1 MKHFVLKGQVRE
13 VGNKAVIKEY
23 RKQGLVPCNIY
34 GSGVENILFT
44 VTEKDLKGLTDTP
57 ASYIVDLELSNGQ
70 KYNAVIHELQYHPVK
85 DNCLHADFLA
95 VNEEKPISIMVP
107 ITITGH
113 AAGVRAGGKFYKLV
127 RELKVSALMKDLP
140 DELVINIDK
149 LQIGKRIV
157 AGDLKYEN
165 VNVVSPK
172 GTITRLWRKAYI
184 TQKLR
189 QLRQLR
195 LQLRHNRAAINFTG
209 RGGIDFP
216 VRPVFL
222 VGGDFYWC
230 AKKLQ

>member
-172 GTITRLWRKAYI
+172 GTIICTVKSS
-184 TQKLR
+184 R
-189 QLRQLR
+189 QV
-195 LQLRHNRAAINFTG
+195 AAHIEYEEALDEAMEEG
-209 RGGIDFP
+209 VHHAEAPAAPAAEAP
-216 VRPVFL
+216 VE
-222 VGGDFYWC
+222 
-230 AKKLQ
+230 A

>member
-165 VNVVSPK
+165 VTVVSPK
-172 GTITRLWRKAYI
+172 STIICTVKSS
-184 TQKLR
+184 R
-189 QLRQLR
+189 QV
-195 LQLRHNRAAINFTG
+195 AAHIEYEEALDEAMEEG
-209 RGGIDFP
+209 VHHAEAP
-216 VRPVFL
+216 AAP
-222 VGGDFYWC
+222 
-230 AKKLQ
+230 AAEAPAEA

>member
-1 MKHFVLKGQVRE
+1 MKHFVLKGQVRD

-172 GTITRLWRKAYI
+172 GTIICTVKSS
-184 TQKLR
+184 R
-189 QLRQLR
+189 QV
-195 LQLRHNRAAINFTG
+195 AAHIEYEEALDAAMEEG
-209 RGGIDFP
+209 VHHAEAP
-216 VRPVFL
+216 AAP
-222 VGGDFYWC
+222 
-230 AKKLQ
+230 AAEAPAEA

>member
-172 GTITRLWRKAYI
+172 GTIICTVKSS
-184 TQKLR
+184 R
-189 QLRQLR
+189 QV
-195 LQLRHNRAAINFTG
+195 AAHIEYEEALDEAMEEG
-209 RGGIDFP
+209 VHHAEAP
-216 VRPVFL
+216 AAP
-222 VGGDFYWC
+222 
-230 AKKLQ
+230 AAEA

>member
-172 GTITRLWRKAYI
+172 GTIICTVKSS
-184 TQKLR
+184 R
-189 QLRQLR
+189 QV
-195 LQLRHNRAAINFTG
+195 AAHIEYEEALDEAMEEGVHHAEAPAAPAT
-209 RGGIDFP
+209 P
-216 VRPVFL
+216 AAEAP
-222 VGGDFYWC
+222 
-230 AKKLQ
+230 AEA

>member
-113 AAGVRAGGKFYKLV
+113 AVGVRAGGKFYKLV

-172 GTITRLWRKAYI
+172 GTIICTVKSS
-184 TQKLR
+184 R
-189 QLRQLR
+189 QV
-195 LQLRHNRAAINFTG
+195 AAHIEYEEALDAAMEEG
-209 RGGIDFP
+209 VP
-216 VRPVFL
+216 HAEAP
-222 VGGDFYWC
+222 
-230 AKKLQ
+230 AAQAAEAPAEA

>member
-57 ASYIVDLELSNGQ
+57 TSYIVDLELSNGQ

-172 GTITRLWRKAYI
+172 GTIICTVKSS
-184 TQKLR
+184 R
-189 QLRQLR
+189 QV
-195 LQLRHNRAAINFTG
+195 AAHIEYEEALDAAMEEG
-209 RGGIDFP
+209 VHHAEAP
-216 VRPVFL
+216 AAP
-222 VGGDFYWC
+222 
-230 AKKLQ
+230 AAEAPAEA

>member
-1 MKHFVLKGQVRE
+1 MKHFVLKGQGRE

-172 GTITRLWRKAYI
+172 GTIICTVKSS
-184 TQKLR
+184 R
-189 QLRQLR
+189 QV
-195 LQLRHNRAAINFTG
+195 AAHIEYEEALDEAMEEG
-209 RGGIDFP
+209 VHHAEAP
-216 VRPVFL
+216 AAP
-222 VGGDFYWC
+222 
-230 AKKLQ
+230 AAEAPAEA

>member
-113 AAGVRAGGKFYKLV
+113 AVGVRAGGKFYKLV

-172 GTITRLWRKAYI
+172 GTIICTVKSS
-184 TQKLR
+184 R
-189 QLRQLR
+189 QV
-195 LQLRHNRAAINFTG
+195 AAHIEYEEALDEAMEEG
-209 RGGIDFP
+209 VHHAEAP
-216 VRPVFL
+216 AAP
-222 VGGDFYWC
+222 
-230 AKKLQ
+230 AAEAPAEA

>member
-34 GSGVENILFT
+34 GSGIENILFT

-172 GTITRLWRKAYI
+172 GTIICTVKSS
-184 TQKLR
+184 R
-189 QLRQLR
+189 QV
-195 LQLRHNRAAINFTG
+195 AAHIEYEEALDEAMEEG
-209 RGGIDFP
+209 VHHAEAP
-216 VRPVFL
+216 AAP
-222 VGGDFYWC
+222 
-230 AKKLQ
+230 AAEAPAEA

>member
-113 AAGVRAGGKFYKLV
+113 AVGVRAGGKFYKLV

-172 GTITRLWRKAYI
+172 GTIICTVKSSRQVAAHIAYEEA
-184 TQKLR
+184 LDEAMEEGV
-189 QLRQLR
+189 
-195 LQLRHNRAAINFTG
+195 HHAEAPAAPTAEA
-209 RGGIDFP
+209 P
-216 VRPVFL
+216 
-222 VGGDFYWC
+222 
-230 AKKLQ
+230 AEA

>member
-23 RKQGLVPCNIY
+23 RKQGLVPCNVY
-34 GSGVENILFT
+34 GAGVENILFT

-57 ASYIVDLELSNGQ
+57 ASYIVDLELNNGQ
-70 KYNAVIHELQYHPVK
+70 KFNAVIHELQYHPVK

-172 GTITRLWRKAYI
+172 GTIICTVKSS
-184 TQKLR
+184 R
-189 QLRQLR
+189 QV
-195 LQLRHNRAAINFTG
+195 AAHIEYEEALDEAMEEG
-209 RGGIDFP
+209 VHHAEAP
-216 VRPVFL
+216 AAP
-222 VGGDFYWC
+222 
-230 AKKLQ
+230 AAEAPAEA

>member
-13 VGNKAVIKEY
+13 AGNKAVIKEY

-57 ASYIVDLELSNGQ
+57 ASYIVDLELSSGQ

-172 GTITRLWRKAYI
+172 GTIICTVKSS
-184 TQKLR
+184 R
-189 QLRQLR
+189 QV
-195 LQLRHNRAAINFTG
+195 AAHIEYEEALDAAMEEGVHHAET
-209 RGGIDFP
+209 P
-216 VRPVFL
+216 
-222 VGGDFYWC
+222 
-230 AKKLQ
+230 AAEA

>member
-44 VTEKDLKGLTDTP
+44 VTEKDLKGLTDPP

-157 AGDLKYEN
+157 AGDLKYGN

-172 GTITRLWRKAYI
+172 GTIIYTVKSS
-184 TQKLR
+184 R
-189 QLRQLR
+189 QV
-195 LQLRHNRAAINFTG
+195 AAHIEYEEALDAAMEEG
-209 RGGIDFP
+209 VHHAEAP
-216 VRPVFL
+216 AAP
-222 VGGDFYWC
+222 
-230 AKKLQ
+230 AAEAPAEA

>member
-113 AAGVRAGGKFYKLV
+113 AVGVRAGGKFYKLV

-172 GTITRLWRKAYI
+172 GTIICTVKSS
-184 TQKLR
+184 R
-189 QLRQLR
+189 QV
-195 LQLRHNRAAINFTG
+195 AAHIEYEEALDAAMEEG
-209 RGGIDFP
+209 VHHAEAPAAPAAEAP
-216 VRPVFL
+216 VE
-222 VGGDFYWC
+222 
-230 AKKLQ
+230 A

>member
-57 ASYIVDLELSNGQ
+57 ASYIVDLELNNGQ

-172 GTITRLWRKAYI
+172 GTIICTVKSS
-184 TQKLR
+184 R
-189 QLRQLR
+189 QV
-195 LQLRHNRAAINFTG
+195 AAHIEYEEALDAAMEEG
-209 RGGIDFP
+209 VHHAEAP
-216 VRPVFL
+216 AAP
-222 VGGDFYWC
+222 
-230 AKKLQ
+230 AAEAPAEA

>member
-165 VNVVSPK
+165 VNIVSPK
-172 GTITRLWRKAYI
+172 GTIICTVKSS
-184 TQKLR
+184 R
-189 QLRQLR
+189 QV
-195 LQLRHNRAAINFTG
+195 AAHIEYEEALDEAMEEG
-209 RGGIDFP
+209 VHHAEAP
-216 VRPVFL
+216 AAP
-222 VGGDFYWC
+222 
-230 AKKLQ
+230 AAEAPAEA

>member
-172 GTITRLWRKAYI
+172 GTIICTVKSS
-184 TQKLR
+184 R
-189 QLRQLR
+189 QV
-195 LQLRHNRAAINFTG
+195 AAHIEYEEALDEAMEEG
-209 RGGIDFP
+209 VHHAEAP
-216 VRPVFL
+216 AAP
-222 VGGDFYWC
+222 
-230 AKKLQ
+230 AAEAPAEAPAEA

>member
-107 ITITGH
+107 INITGH

-172 GTITRLWRKAYI
+172 GTIICTVKSS
-184 TQKLR
+184 R
-189 QLRQLR
+189 QV
-195 LQLRHNRAAINFTG
+195 AAHIEYEEALDEAMEEG
-209 RGGIDFP
+209 VHHAEAP
-216 VRPVFL
+216 AAP
-222 VGGDFYWC
+222 
-230 AKKLQ
+230 AAEAPAEA

>member
-57 ASYIVDLELSNGQ
+57 ASYIVDLELNNGQ
-70 KYNAVIHELQYHPVK
+70 KFNAVIHELQYHPVK

-172 GTITRLWRKAYI
+172 GTIICTVKSS
-184 TQKLR
+184 R
-189 QLRQLR
+189 QV
-195 LQLRHNRAAINFTG
+195 AAHIEYEEALDEAMEEG
-209 RGGIDFP
+209 VHHAEAP
-216 VRPVFL
+216 AAP
-222 VGGDFYWC
+222 
-230 AKKLQ
+230 AAEAPAEA

>member
-95 VNEEKPISIMVP
+95 VNDEKPISIMVP

-172 GTITRLWRKAYI
+172 GTIICTVKSS
-184 TQKLR
+184 R
-189 QLRQLR
+189 QV
-195 LQLRHNRAAINFTG
+195 AAHIEYEEALDEAMEEG
-209 RGGIDFP
+209 VHHAEAP
-216 VRPVFL
+216 AAP
-222 VGGDFYWC
+222 
-230 AKKLQ
+230 AAEAPAEA

>member
-172 GTITRLWRKAYI
+172 GTIICTVKSS
-184 TQKLR
+184 R
-189 QLRQLR
+189 QV
-195 LQLRHNRAAINFTG
+195 AAHIEYEEALDEAMEEG
-209 RGGIDFP
+209 VHHAEAP
-216 VRPVFL
+216 AAP
-222 VGGDFYWC
+222 
-230 AKKLQ
+230 AAPAPAEA

>member
-172 GTITRLWRKAYI
+172 GTIICTVKSS
-184 TQKLR
+184 R
-189 QLRQLR
+189 QV
-195 LQLRHNRAAINFTG
+195 AAHIEYEEALDEAMEEGVHHAEAPAVPAAET
-209 RGGIDFP
+209 P
-216 VRPVFL
+216 
-222 VGGDFYWC
+222 
-230 AKKLQ
+230 AEA

>member
-57 ASYIVDLELSNGQ
+57 ASYIVDLKLSNGQ

-113 AAGVRAGGKFYKLV
+113 AVGVRAGGKFYKLV

-172 GTITRLWRKAYI
+172 GTIICTVKSS
-184 TQKLR
+184 R
-189 QLRQLR
+189 QV
-195 LQLRHNRAAINFTG
+195 AAHIEYEEALDAAMEEG
-209 RGGIDFP
+209 VHHAEAP
-216 VRPVFL
+216 AAP
-222 VGGDFYWC
+222 
-230 AKKLQ
+230 AAEAPAEA

>member
-57 ASYIVDLELSNGQ
+57 ASHIVDLELSNGQ

-172 GTITRLWRKAYI
+172 GTIICTVKSS
-184 TQKLR
+184 R
-189 QLRQLR
+189 QV
-195 LQLRHNRAAINFTG
+195 AAHIEYEEALDEAMEE
-209 RGGIDFP
+209 GIHHAEAP
-216 VRPVFL
+216 AAP
-222 VGGDFYWC
+222 
-230 AKKLQ
+230 AAEAPAEA

>member
-95 VNEEKPISIMVP
+95 VNEEKPISILVP

-113 AAGVRAGGKFYKLV
+113 AVGVRAGGKFYKLV

-172 GTITRLWRKAYI
+172 GTIICTVKSS
-184 TQKLR
+184 R
-189 QLRQLR
+189 QV
-195 LQLRHNRAAINFTG
+195 AAHIEYEEALDAAMEEG
-209 RGGIDFP
+209 VHHAEAP
-216 VRPVFL
+216 AAP
-222 VGGDFYWC
+222 
-230 AKKLQ
+230 AAEAPAEA

>member
-70 KYNAVIHELQYHPVK
+70 KFNAVIHELQYHPVK

-113 AAGVRAGGKFYKLV
+113 AVGVRAGGKFYKLV

-172 GTITRLWRKAYI
+172 GTIICTVKSS
-184 TQKLR
+184 R
-189 QLRQLR
+189 QV
-195 LQLRHNRAAINFTG
+195 AAHIEYEEALDAAMEEG
-209 RGGIDFP
+209 VHHAEAP
-216 VRPVFL
+216 AAP
-222 VGGDFYWC
+222 
-230 AKKLQ
+230 AAEAPAEA

>member
-57 ASYIVDLELSNGQ
+57 ASHIVDLELSNGQ

-172 GTITRLWRKAYI
+172 GTIICTVKSS
-184 TQKLR
+184 R
-189 QLRQLR
+189 QV
-195 LQLRHNRAAINFTG
+195 AAHIEYEEALDEAMEEG
-209 RGGIDFP
+209 VHHAEAP
-216 VRPVFL
+216 AAP
-222 VGGDFYWC
+222 
-230 AKKLQ
+230 AAEAPAEA

>member
-1 MKHFVLKGQVRE
+1 MKHFVLKGQARE

-172 GTITRLWRKAYI
+172 GTIICTVKSS
-184 TQKLR
+184 R
-189 QLRQLR
+189 QV
-195 LQLRHNRAAINFTG
+195 AAHIEYEEALDEAMEEG
-209 RGGIDFP
+209 VHHAEAP
-216 VRPVFL
+216 AAP
-222 VGGDFYWC
+222 
-230 AKKLQ
+230 AAEAPAEA

>member
-113 AAGVRAGGKFYKLV
+113 AVGVRAGGKFYKLV

-172 GTITRLWRKAYI
+172 GTIICTVKSS
-184 TQKLR
+184 R
-189 QLRQLR
+189 QV
-195 LQLRHNRAAINFTG
+195 AAHIEYEEALDAAMEEG
-209 RGGIDFP
+209 VHHAEAP
-216 VRPVFL
+216 AAEAP
-222 VGGDFYWC
+222 
-230 AKKLQ
+230 AEAPAEA

>member
-157 AGDLKYEN
+157 AGDLKYGN

-172 GTITRLWRKAYI
+172 GTIICTVKSS
-184 TQKLR
+184 R
-189 QLRQLR
+189 QV
-195 LQLRHNRAAINFTG
+195 AAHIEYEEALDAAMEEG
-209 RGGIDFP
+209 VHHAEAP
-216 VRPVFL
+216 AAP
-222 VGGDFYWC
+222 
-230 AKKLQ
+230 AAEAPAEA

>member
-157 AGDLKYEN
+157 AGDLKYKYEN

-172 GTITRLWRKAYI
+172 GTIICTVKSS
-184 TQKLR
+184 R
-189 QLRQLR
+189 QV
-195 LQLRHNRAAINFTG
+195 AAHIEYEEALDAAMEEG
-209 RGGIDFP
+209 VHHAEAP
-216 VRPVFL
+216 AAP
-222 VGGDFYWC
+222 
-230 AKKLQ
+230 AAEAPAEA

>member
-44 VTEKDLKGLTDTP
+44 VTEKDLKGLTGTP

-172 GTITRLWRKAYI
+172 GTIICTVKSS
-184 TQKLR
+184 R
-189 QLRQLR
+189 QV
-195 LQLRHNRAAINFTG
+195 AAHIEYEEALDEAMEEG
-209 RGGIDFP
+209 VHHAEAP
-216 VRPVFL
+216 AAP
-222 VGGDFYWC
+222 
-230 AKKLQ
+230 AAEAPAEA

>member
-13 VGNKAVIKEY
+13 VGNKAVVKEY

-107 ITITGH
+107 ITIIGH

-172 GTITRLWRKAYI
+172 GTIICTVKSSRQVAAHIAYEEA
-184 TQKLR
+184 LDEAMEEGV
-189 QLRQLR
+189 
-195 LQLRHNRAAINFTG
+195 HHAEAPAA
-209 RGGIDFP
+209 P
-216 VRPVFL
+216 AAEAP
-222 VGGDFYWC
+222 
-230 AKKLQ
+230 AEA

>member
-23 RKQGLVPCNIY
+23 RKQGLVPCNVY
-34 GSGVENILFT
+34 GAGVENILFT

-70 KYNAVIHELQYHPVK
+70 KFNAVIHELQYHPVK

-113 AAGVRAGGKFYKLV
+113 AVGVRAGGKFFKLV

-172 GTITRLWRKAYI
+172 GTIICTVKSS
-184 TQKLR
+184 R
-189 QLRQLR
+189 QG
-195 LQLRHNRAAINFTG
+195 AAAAVYEEHEEEG
-209 RGGIDFP
+209 ESHE
-216 VRPVFL
+216 
-222 VGGDFYWC
+222 
-230 AKKLQ
+230 AAQAEA